1 MEINSIGTNGV
12 NKIADAK
19 PEKQNIQKDE
29 IQASKQQQTTTQ
41 TDKLE
46 ISDEAKRMQ
55 TIENRLKSG
64 FYDNEEVQRATAQN
78 IYRKIF
84 EE

>member
-1 MEINSIGTNGV
+1 MEVNSIGTNGV

-19 PEKQNIQKDE
+19 PEKQNMQKDE
-29 IQASKQQQTTTQ
+29 IQASKQQQTITQ

>member
-19 PEKQNIQKDE
+19 PEKQNMQKDG